1 MKKIILLQVFLLT
14 LISVVYATNK
24 FQKIGNSS
32 ENLEVAIRKYRNL
45 MDYYENKITNQ
56 GNKNKQEKIK
66 KELKEALNKKD
77 DYGYTPLFYP
87 IVLEDIDLVNK
98 MLQYGANPNSY
109 DDNSKTPIIFWAL
122 EDCNNSY
129 IISSL
134 LDYGADCNYLLN
146 NNDYKNY
153 TPLLSACIFKNQ
165 NPEIIK
171 SILDKTTIWDQRVTI
186 KDENE
191 IFEFTPFTY
200 LTYIY
205 DNSDY
210 LDLIEELIEKGININ
225 SEIKINN
232 TTLTAFQYSVIHYE
246 DIKKALI
253 KLLIDS
259 NADINSS
266 FEYENNLYT
275 PLFISVEQSNEFL
288 FNELIKKVDET
299 SLNTKIRYTDQ
310 NNVQIETT
318 VLSYIIYSLGNE
330 KNDFYEMA
338 INTLLNRK
346 ADANI
351 YL

>member
-14 LISVVYATNK
+14 LVSAVYAKNT
-24 FQKIGNSS
+24 FQKISNSS
-32 ENLEVAIRKYRNL
+32 ENFEKIIIGFREL
-45 MDYYENKITNQ
+45 MDDYERKINNQ
-56 GNKNKQEKIK
+56 GNKNKQDKIK
-66 KELKEALNKKD
+66 KELKEYLNKKD
-77 DYGYTPLFYP
+77 NDGYPPLIYP
-87 IVLEDIDLVNK
+87 IVSEDIDLVNK

-134 LDYGADCNYLLN
+134 LDYGADCNYPLN

-171 SILDKTTIWDQRVTI
+171 SILEKTTIWDQRVTI

-210 LDLIEELIEKGININ
+210 LDLIE
-225 SEIKINN
+225 
-232 TTLTAFQYSVIHYE
+232 
-246 DIKKALI
+246 D
-253 KLLIDS
+253 
-259 NADINSS
+259 
-266 FEYENNLYT
+266 
-275 PLFISVEQSNEFL
+275 
-288 FNELIKKVDET
+288 
-299 SLNTKIRYTDQ
+299 
-310 NNVQIETT
+310 
-318 VLSYIIYSLGNE
+318 
-330 KNDFYEMA
+330 
-338 INTLLNRK
+338 
-346 ADANI
+346 
-351 YL
+351 